1 MKARRIPPGQSGF
14 TLLEMLVAMSVL
26 SIAALALVRLDAFAL
41 RSAANLADGGMAAIV
56 ANNAATD
63 LMTDP
68 AAPAIG
74 TSTDTVT
81 NGGKAWRVQRI
92 VAATAD
98 PALLRIDIAVT
109 GASAAGGAGRAAL
122 TIIRPADTRAAAL
135 SPVGAVQP

>member
-1 MKARRIPPGQSGF
+1 MSMGRAHETEAGF

-41 RSAANLADGGMAAIV
+41 SSAANLADGGMAAIV

-63 LMTDP
+63 LLTDP

-74 TSTDTVT
+74 TGTDSVT
-81 NGGKAWRVQRI
+81 NGGKAWRVQRN

-98 PALLRIDIAVT
+98 PALLRIDILVT
-109 GASAAGGAGRAAL
+109 GASAAGGNGRAAL
-122 TIIRPADTRAAAL
+122 TIIRPAGTRPADM
-135 SPVGAVQP
+135 VQP

>member
-1 MKARRIPPGQSGF
+1 MKAPRIPTGQSGF

-41 RSAANLADGGMAAIV
+41 RSTATLQESGMAAIV

-63 LMTDP
+63 LLTDP

-74 TSTDTVT
+74 TGAETVT
-81 NGGKAWRVQRI
+81 NGGRPWRVQRV

-98 PALLRIDIAVT
+98 PALLRIDIIVT
-109 GASAAGGAGRAAL
+109 GASGTGAGASGGAGRAAL
-122 TIIRPADTRAAAL
+122 TIIRPAGMLPA
-135 SPVGAVQP
+135 GAVQP

>member
-1 MKARRIPPGQSGF
+1 MKARRIPTGQSGF

-41 RSAANLADGGMAAIV
+41 RSTASLQESGMAAIV

-63 LMTDP
+63 LLTDP

-74 TSTDTVT
+74 TGAETVT
-81 NGGKAWRVQRI
+81 NGGRPWRVQRV

-98 PALLRIDIAVT
+98 PALLRIDILVT
-109 GASAAGGAGRAAL
+109 GAGGARASGGAGRAAL
-122 TIIRPADTRAAAL
+122 TIIRPAGMLPA
-135 SPVGAVQP
+135 GAVQP